1 MPSPPPHPKRR
12 RRNWVEV
19 SAAVCA
25 VAISAAS
32 LFIAVRQNALMEKQI
47 SASTWPVLEFGS
59 SNLDEQNN
67 AEISFEI
74 RNAGLGPAKVR
85 SFQVSYDGKP
95 ITNSRQLIE
104 ACCTDGNKLGKID
117 LVTSGVNHAI
127 ITPNERIRFLR
138 LKSTPE
144 LQPIWQKLNVERAKV
159 RVQAC
164 YCSALDECW
173 HMDSDAEEQERT
185 PTCKASATEY
195 QE

>member
-1 MPSPPPHPKRR
+1 MTDRAAHRKRQ
-12 RRNWVEV
+12 RNWVEV

-25 VAISAAS
+25 VAISGAS
-32 LFIAVRQNALMEKQI
+32 LFIALRQNALMEKQI

-59 SNLDEQNN
+59 SNLDDQNN
-67 AEISFEI
+67 PEISFEI

-95 ITNSRQLIE
+95 VTNSRQLLE
-104 ACCTDGNKLGKID
+104 QCCTDGNKLAKID

-127 ITPNERIRFLR
+127 ITANERIHFLR
-138 LKSTPE
+138 LRPTPE
-144 LQPIWQKLNVERAKV
+144 IQPIWQKLNTERMKV

-173 HMDSDAEEQERT
+173 RMDSANEEQERT
-185 PTCKASATEY
+185 STCKASADDYKE
-195 QE
+195 